1 MKYALW
7 LLPLLAAGPVAA
19 EPVGVRVGTHGGFGR
34 VVFDF
39 PQPQSFTSE
48 RTGTTLVLRFP
59 GGGDVPDS
67 PAAARNIAAVT
78 GGGEMATVTIALGSR
93 LRMLRIG
100 TRVVVDVLDPV
111 QARLANPPR
120 PAASPAVPART
131 TAPPAQEPA
140 ASIVPAT
147 APPAAPSASA
157 PAPWRS
163 ADPPAASPADAAP
176 PPTAN
181 AGPERTLALAATQ
194 TLLPVGISGVLL
206 PFGPGVGAASFR
218 HGEEAWIVFD
228 DRRPLDLA
236 NLAGDPVFAGAAVE
250 LLPSATL
257 LRLQLPPDRV
267 VLLDRQADGWSV
279 STRDGP
285 VAQPVT
291 MPTARPDR
299 LLFSVATPGQVVT
312 VPDSDTGRNLLV
324 GTTKSSGPG
333 VPVTFHVPEFAIDP
347 SWQGIVVEP
356 VSDRT
361 VLRTVPEGFALET
374 GGALSRPSE
383 TGTALASAAILTRRF
398 DLPAEPVAT
407 LLRRLQA
414 QVQEEGQAPPQGRL
428 AARKAAAQ
436 TMLALGLGP
445 EAQSLLRMAITED
458 PRAASD
464 ADTSGLTAIAALLS
478 GRPQEADGIDLPA
491 LSGSDEITLWRAV
504 RMATLDNT
512 SPAAAQAFSTT
523 ASLVLAYPAAVRS
536 RLLPL
541 AAETMVSGGA
551 GKAADALL
559 ASLPDEPLL
568 AFARAVRLEQKGD
581 TDAALTLYDALATGR
596 DRLSSA
602 RAATR
607 ATLLRLASGAIGPA
621 EAADGLERSFGDWRG
636 DSRERDLHVRT
647 AGIAAQAGKWHK
659 AFEILKETAQLFPD
673 DATVISGRITAL
685 LSDLLHGPGAS
696 AIRPIDLVTLAEE
709 NASAIAKS
717 DASGMA
723 LLLADKLTALDLPHR
738 AGPVIAQ
745 MAAALPP
752 GAGRAG
758 LGARLASLRLAEG
771 DVAGAAEALATTDAP
786 DLPTT
791 LQEERGLADARI
803 HALSHDVSGA
813 AAILAKLGTLAAD
826 TLRAD
831 VLGNSG
837 DWHGAASALEDVVAR
852 SLPDN
857 GPLSPEQQD
866 LVLRLAS
873 ARSRAG
879 DDAAV
884 HSLGVQE
891 AGRMSGPRA
900 DMFRLLTSGPVGG
913 VSDLPRVTSEV
924 AMARALP
931 TSLAALGAK

>member
-1 MKYALW
+1 MRRALW

-19 EPVGVRVGTHGGFGR
+19 QPVGVRVGTHGGFGR

-48 RTGTTLVLRFP
+48 RTGTTLLLHFP

-78 GGGEMATVTIALGSR
+78 GGGAMATVTIAPGSR
-93 LRMLRIG
+93 LRMLRMG
-100 TRVVVDVLDPV
+100 TRVVVDVLDPA
-111 QARLANPPR
+111 QAKLATAPR
-120 PAASPAVPART
+120 PAANPTVPARA
-131 TAPPAQEPA
+131 TAPPAQESA
-140 ASIVPAT
+140 AAIVPA
-147 APPAAPSASA
+147 APPPAAPSAAA
-157 PAPWRS
+157 PVPRLS
-163 ADPPAASPADAAP
+163 ADPPAASPAEAAP
-176 PPTAN
+176 PLPVIA
-181 AGPERTLALAATQ
+181 APEGTLALAATQ
-194 TLLPVGISGVLL
+194 ALPVGDSGVLL

-218 HGEEAWIVFD
+218 HGGEAWIVFD

-257 LRLQLPPDRV
+257 LRLQLPPNRV
-267 VLLDRQADGWSV
+267 VLLDRQAAGWSI

-285 VAQPVT
+285 VARPVT

-299 LLFSVATPGQVVT
+299 LLFSLASSGQVVT

-324 GTTKSSGPG
+324 GTLKSSGPG

-374 GGALSRPSE
+374 GGELSRPSE

-398 DLPAEPVAT
+398 DFPAEPVAT

-445 EAQSLLRMAITED
+445 EAQSLLRMAVTED

-478 GRPQEADGIDLPA
+478 DRPQEAEGIDLPA
-491 LSGSDEITLWRAV
+491 LSGSDEVTLWRAV
-504 RMATLDNT
+504 RMATLDDT

-523 ASLVLAYPAAVRS
+523 VSLVLAYPAAVRS

-559 ASLPDEPLL
+559 ANLPDEPLL
-568 AFARAVRLEQKGD
+568 AFARAMRLEQKGQ
-581 TDAALTLYDALATGR
+581 TDAALTLYDVLATGR

-607 ATLLRLASGAIGPA
+607 ATLLRLAAGAIGPA
-621 EAADGLERSFGDWRG
+621 DAADALERSFSDWRG
-636 DSRERDLHVRT
+636 DARERDLRLKT
-647 AGIAAQAGKWHK
+647 ASIAAQAGKWRK
-659 AFEILKETAQLFPD
+659 AFRILEETAQLFPD
-673 DATVISGRITAL
+673 DATLIGGRMTAL

-696 AIRPIDLVTLAEE
+696 AIKPIDLVTLAEE
-709 NASAIAKS
+709 NAGAIAKS

-723 LLLADKLTALDLPHR
+723 LLLADKLTALDLPQR

-752 GAGRAG
+752 GPGRAG

-771 DVAGAAEALATTDAP
+771 DAAGAADALTTTDAP
-786 DLPTT
+786 DLPAN

-831 VLGNSG
+831 ILGKSG
-837 DWHGAASALEDVVAR
+837 DWHGAASALQDVVAR
-852 SLPDN
+852 SLPDS
-857 GPLSPEQQD
+857 GPLSAEQQD
-866 LVLRLAS
+866 LLLRLAS

-913 VSDLPRVTSEV
+913 VSDLHRVTSEV